1 MLDGLLG
8 ETGGAIAQ
16 FVLALIVVLAL
27 IMIVAWVIR
36 RVSGGRFGATQP
48 GQAELEIVDA
58 IVIDQ
63 KRRLVLVRHG
73 KLEHL
78 LLIGGGSD
86 EVVERS
92 MIGGIPLAARVQAS
106 KSQERAQDD
115 SSEFRPADRFRTTG
129 RYTGSGLSRSSN
141 LSSRG
146 PAAAAATSGLAGAA
160 AAEPEASAEPTA
172 KPPSDTNPKSASAKA
187 DESAPSPSSDP
198 KINTPIAEPASRST
212 AAEPAKTADATPTAD
227 SSTLGG
233 NSGSALSAVD
243 KPVLPPLPTVS
254 DPPKVPVA
262 TIQPPAAPSSPID
275 DLDLEREL
283 EAALELD
290 MGPAPGAPQAEDAKS
305 ESPQLEP
312 LSGLLDE
319 LKEPDGTPM
328 PANASQAKP
337 PTGPTAATDGDDK
350 TAVDKA
356 EPPKAPPT
364 AATAPSAEKTEST
377 PEPKVAAKPDPA
389 PDPTPE
395 LPVELSGRSDPIP
408 VSIPSR
414 GPASGAT
421 SLPTPASGDA
431 KAAGGDQEPLVDLSE
446 LLQTPAAPAPA
457 EGATAAE
464 TKKADDLDEEMRRL
478 LGEIAGDDDSPDRTN
493 QGG

>member
-27 IMIVAWVIR
+27 IMIAAWVIR

-141 LSSRG
+141 LASRG
-146 PAAAAATSGLAGAA
+146 TAAAASGLAGAA
-160 AAEPEASAEPTA
+160 AAEPEASAEPST
-172 KPPSDTNPKSASAKA
+172 KPLSDTNPKSDSAKT

-212 AAEPAKTADATPTAD
+212 APEPAKTADATPTAD

-233 NSGSALSAVD
+233 NSDSALSAVD

-290 MGPAPGAPQAEDAKS
+290 MSPAPGAPKAEDAKS
-305 ESPQLEP
+305 DSPQLEP

-319 LKEPDGTPM
+319 LKEPAGTPT

-337 PTGPTAATDGDDK
+337 PTGPTAVTDDDDK
-350 TAVDKA
+350 KAVDKA
-356 EPPKAPPT
+356 EPPKTPPT
-364 AATAPSAEKTEST
+364 AATAPSAAKTETT

-395 LPVELSGRSDPIP
+395 LPVELSGRPDPIP

-431 KAAGGDQEPLVDLSE
+431 KAAGGDGDQEPLVDLSE

-457 EGATAAE
+457 AGATAAE